1 MNTKKIT
8 ALYDKYAIP
17 VYNRL
22 GIAALRAKGSWVW
35 DAEGKKYLD
44 LFPGWG
50 TNALGHCHPAVV
62 KAVERQ
68 GKKLIHLP
76 NTFYNEPQ
84 ARMSEALIKSSF
96 PGKCFYSNSGAE
108 SVEAAIKLV
117 RKFGNPERWEILT
130 MEQSFHGRT
139 LGAMAATGQPKHK
152 KDFEPIPAGFRH
164 VPFNDLKAV
173 EEAIRPETAAVMV
186 EPLQGEGGIH
196 VASKEYLQGLRKLCD
211 RLNLL
216 LVFDEISSGMG
227 RTGKIFCY
235 QHYGVVPDIL
245 LLAKPAAGG
254 LPIGILIANLKI
266 SDLWEKA
273 SHATTFGGNPLV
285 CAAGLATIETLRKG
299 GVMENGRKQGDYLFK
314 KLLELKKKYPTLIR
328 EIRGLGLMLGI
339 ELSRPGAPIVKEA
352 LKRGLLLNCT
362 QEKVLR
368 MYPALTVTKKELD
381 MGMKILD
388 EALSAVISSEE
399 RELALKNE
407 ISRPRASK

>member
-1 MNTKKIT
+1 MKTKQIET
-8 ALYDKYAIP
+8 LYNRYAIP

-22 GIAALRAKGSWVW
+22 GIAVARGKGSWLW

-62 KAVERQ
+62 KAVEGQVKR
-68 GKKLIHLP
+68 LIHVP

-84 ARMSEALIKSSF
+84 ARLSEALIKSSF

-108 SVEAAIKLV
+108 SVEAAIKLA
-117 RKFGNPERWEILT
+117 RKFGNPQRWEILA

-152 KDFEPIPAGFRH
+152 INFEPVPAGFRH

-173 EEAIRPETAAVMV
+173 EKAIRPETVAVMV

-196 VASKEYLQGLRKLCD
+196 VASQEYLQGLRKLCD
-211 RLNLL
+211 DRKLL
-216 LVFDEISSGMG
+216 LIFDEISSGMG
-227 RTGKIFCY
+227 RTGKLFCF
-235 QHYGVVPDIL
+235 QHAGVIPDIL

-254 LPIGILIANLKI
+254 LPIGILIAGLHI
-266 SDLWEKA
+266 SDIWEKA

-285 CAAGLATIETLRKG
+285 CAAGLATIETLRKSD
-299 GVMENGRKQGDYLFK
+299 VMKNGRAQGAYLLK
-314 KLLELKKKYPTLIR
+314 KLLELKKKHPTLIR
-328 EIRGLGLMLGI
+328 EVRGLGLMLGI
-339 ELSRPGAPIVKEA
+339 ELNQPGAPVVKEA

-362 QEKVLR
+362 QDRVLR
-368 MYPALTVTKKELD
+368 MYPALTVTRKELD
-381 MGMKILD
+381 AGLKILD
-388 EALSAVISSEE
+388 AAMEAAGS
-399 RELALKNE
+399 
-407 ISRPRASK
+407 

>member
-1 MNTKKIT
+1 MKTRQI
-8 ALYDKYAIP
+8 ASLYDRYAIP

-22 GIAALRAKGSWVW
+22 GIAAIRAKGSWVW
-35 DAEGKKYLD
+35 DAEGKRYLD

-62 KAVERQ
+62 KAVREQ
-68 GKKLIHLP
+68 VTKLIHVP

-84 ARMSEALIKSSF
+84 ARLSEALIKSSF

-108 SVEAAIKLV
+108 AVEAAIKLA

-130 MEQSFHGRT
+130 MERSFHGRT

-152 KDFEPIPAGFRH
+152 KSFEPVPAGFRH
-164 VPFNDLKAV
+164 LPFNDLKAV
-173 EEAIRPETAAVMV
+173 EEGIRPETVAVMV

-216 LVFDEISSGMG
+216 LIFDEVSSGMG
-227 RTGKIFCY
+227 RTGKMFCY
-235 QHYGVVPDIL
+235 QHTGVVPDIL

-254 LPIGILIANLKI
+254 LPIGILIADLKI

-285 CAAGLATIETLRKG
+285 CAASLATIQTLRKG
-299 GVMENGRKQGDYLFK
+299 GVLENGRKQGDYLRK
-314 KLLELKKKYPTLIR
+314 QLLLLQGKRPMIR
-328 EIRGLGLMLGI
+328 QVRGLGLMLGI
-339 ELSRPGAPIVKEA
+339 ELDRPGAPVVKEA

-362 QEKVLR
+362 QDRVLR
-368 MYPALTVTKKELD
+368 MYPALTVTRKELD
-381 MGMKILD
+381 SGLKILD
-388 EALSAVISSEE
+388 AALEAADS
-399 RELALKNE
+399 
-407 ISRPRASK
+407 